1 MMTIKNIIHRMAFL
15 FLGIGALTAC
25 SSTDPSVE
33 DDHVVRMP
41 VNLFIPAT
49 DASLV
54 GTGNA
59 GAKATRAEGD
69 PGT

>member
-1 MMTIKNIIHRMAFL
+1 MMTIKNIIHRMSFL

-41 VNLFIPAT
+41 VNLFTKVSHLQTIRT
-49 DASLV
+49 
-54 GTGNA
+54 
-59 GAKATRAEGD
+59 
-69 PGT
+69 